1 MKIIFLYVFTIY
13 ILIIE
18 VRSLVLFPNIQM
30 IEKFISKNHHT
41 SNYET
46 YNPYIDLNTV
56 SKNYFLFLSSINL
69 IIDKTIYESIP
80 YLFIIGT
87 TYVDVINNI

>member
-1 MKIIFLYVFTIY
+1 
-13 ILIIE
+13 
-18 VRSLVLFPNIQM
+18 M